1 MKFHIHE
8 SPLIWL
14 RPTTDDTSLLPCSYE
29 GNRRPAPPTVN
40 NAFGFWVISQWFL
53 NVFLKFITKLID
65 FVYYLLGF
73 LRSHLSPFMVSGEE
87 GYIPN
92 YVEIIKGVKLLLR
105 SVGTM
110 RSLRGIELLPK
121 DILTSLL
128 IYSNHRL
135 TIFIVR
141 ISFFISC
148 WIIDLGICRAIY
160 HRRMYSQNTI
170 SVIVLF
176 YTSVQSNGICIL
188 YCTAIL

>member
-53 NVFLKFITKLID
+53 N
-65 FVYYLLGF
+65 GF